1 MKMADISFTTD
12 SEVTNQST
20 IPKQGKRVQ
29 LDLDWLQQ
37 NIRCQHE
44 CPAHMDVPGYIRLIS
59 QGKYLE
65 SYKLMLETNPL
76 PAVCGYI
83 CARPCETKCKRG
95 DFDKPVS
102 IDALKRFVTDYIFK
116 NKIAIPSPKIKQREE
131 KIAIIGGGPA
141 GLSAANNLAVMG
153 YRVTIFEK
161 ESIPGGMLMWA
172 IPSYRLPREQIL
184 FDISQIQARGVDIRT
199 NTPIGS
205 PGMTISDL
213 FEEGYKAVFI
223 GAGAQKVRKL
233 GIPGE
238 DGEGVMDCLE
248 FLKNVSLGVMR
259 SMGKK
264 VIVVGGGNVA
274 MDTART
280 AMRFTQNVGY
290 EHADM
295 DAARMAIRLGA
306 QEVHVVC
313 LESKEEMPA
322 WEHEIEGAEEEG
334 IILNPSK
341 GPKRIVREDNRVVG
355 LETLNVKSVFDS
367 SGRFNP
373 TFNEGSEST
382 IPADTVILAVG
393 QTPDASWLE
402 GRPEIELTPRGT
414 IKVDDE
420 TLATTRPGVFAGG
433 DVAYGPRIVIEAV
446 ANGKK
451 AATSIDRYIRGEAI
465 QEPKKKVWVTLSD
478 SEFNEREGD
487 YDAVPRQEMQML
499 PIENRQGT
507 FNIVELGLTE
517 SQAKLEAS
525 RCLKCDLSIE
535 VGTNDCVLC
544 GRCSMVCP
552 MGALRIVDA
561 NDESKEYRPSV
572 SEDGLVIKYTDKCIR
587 CGNCK
592 DCPAHVITMKRV
604 LWKPNEEIN
613 KMLGQSED

>member
-1 MKMADISFTTD
+1 MAGISFETD
-12 SEVTNQST
+12 SEVVEQATLAKKG
-20 IPKQGKRVQ
+20 IRVQ

-37 NIRCQHE
+37 NIRCQHR

-65 SYKLMLETNPL
+65 SYKLMLETNPF

-102 IDALKRFVTDYIFK
+102 IDALKRFVTDYIYK
-116 NKIAIPSPKIKQREE
+116 HKVKVTPPEIKQREE
-131 KIAIIGGGPA
+131 KVAIIGGGPA
-141 GLSAANNLAVMG
+141 GLTAANSLAGMG
-153 YRVTIFEK
+153 YRVTVFEK
-161 ESIPGGMLMWA
+161 ESIVGGMLMWA
-172 IPSYRLPREQIL
+172 IPSYRLPREQIM
-184 FDISQIQARGVDIRT
+184 FDVSNIQARGVEIRT

-205 PGMTISDL
+205 PGKTISDL
-213 FEEGYKAVFI
+213 LEEGYKAVFI
-223 GAGAQKVRKL
+223 AAGAQKVRKL

-238 DGEGVMDCLE
+238 EGEGVMDCLE

-259 SMGKK
+259 SLGKK

-280 AMRFTQNVGY
+280 AVRFTQNVGY
-290 EHADM
+290 EHAEM

-306 QEVHVVC
+306 QEVHIVC

-322 WEHEIEGAEEEG
+322 FEHEIEGAEEEG

-341 GPKRIVREDNRVVG
+341 GPKRIVRENNRVVG
-355 LETLNVKSVFDS
+355 LETLDVKSVFDS

-373 TFNEGSEST
+373 TFIEGSEST
-382 IPADTVILAVG
+382 IPSDTVILAVG

-414 IKVDDE
+414 IKIDDE

-446 ANGKK
+446 ADGKK
-451 AATSIDRYIRGEAI
+451 VAKAIDRYIRGENL
-465 QEPKKKVWVTLSD
+465 QEPEKKVWVTLSD
-478 SEFNEREGD
+478 SEFNAREGD

-499 PIENRQGT
+499 NIGGRQGT
-507 FNIVELGLTE
+507 FNLVELGITE
-517 SQAKLEAS
+517 SQAKIEAS
-525 RCLKCDLSIE
+525 RCLKCDLTIDVE
-535 VGTNDCVLC
+535 TKDCVLC
-544 GRCSMVCP
+544 GRCAMVCP

-561 NDESKEYRPSV
+561 YDESKVYRPSV
-572 SEDGLVIKYTDKCIR
+572 SEDGIVIKYTDKCIR

-592 DCPAHVITMKRV
+592 DCPAGVITTKRV
-604 LWKPNEEIN
+604 LWKPNEEID
-613 KMLGQSED
+613 KTLQKS

>member
-1 MKMADISFTTD
+1 MADISFETG
-12 SEVTNQST
+12 SEVVEQAT
-20 IPKQGKRVQ
+20 IPKQGIRVQ

-37 NIRCQHE
+37 NIRCQHR

-65 SYKLMLETNPL
+65 SYKLMLETNPF

-102 IDALKRFVTDYIFK
+102 IDALKRFVTDYIYR
-116 NKIAIPSPKIKQREE
+116 NKIEIPPPEIKQREE
-131 KIAIIGGGPA
+131 KVAIIGGGPA
-141 GLSAANNLAVMG
+141 GLTAANSLAGMG
-153 YRVTIFEK
+153 YRVTVFEK
-161 ESIPGGMLMWA
+161 ESIVGGMLMWA
-172 IPSYRLPREQIL
+172 IPSYRLPREQIM
-184 FDISQIQARGVDIRT
+184 FDVSNIQARGVEIRT

-205 PGMTISDL
+205 PGKTISDL
-213 FEEGYKAVFI
+213 LEEGYKAVFI
-223 GAGAQKVRKL
+223 AAGAQKVRKL

-259 SMGKK
+259 SLGKK

-280 AMRFTQNVGY
+280 AVRFTQNVGY
-290 EHADM
+290 EQAEM

-306 QEVHVVC
+306 QEVHIVC

-322 WEHEIEGAEEEG
+322 FEHEIEGAEEEG

-341 GPKRIVREDNRVVG
+341 GPKRVVRENNRVVG
-355 LETLNVKSVFDS
+355 LETLDVKSVFDS

-373 TFNEGSEST
+373 TFIEGSEST
-382 IPADTVILAVG
+382 IPSDTVILAVG

-414 IKVDDE
+414 IKIDDE

-446 ANGKK
+446 ADGKK
-451 AATSIDRYIRGEAI
+451 VAKAIDRYIRGEKL
-465 QEPKKKVWVTLSD
+465 QEPEKKVWVTLSD
-478 SEFNEREGD
+478 SEFNVREGD

-499 PIENRQGT
+499 NIGGRQGT
-507 FNIVELGLTE
+507 FNLVELGITE
-517 SQAKLEAS
+517 SQAKIEAS
-525 RCLKCDLSIE
+525 RCLKCDLTIE
-535 VGTNDCVLC
+535 VETKDCVLC
-544 GRCSMVCP
+544 GRCAMVCP
-552 MGALRIVDA
+552 TGALRIVDA
-561 NDESKEYRPSV
+561 YDESKVYRPSV
-572 SEDGLVIKYTDKCIR
+572 SEDGIVIKYTDRCIR

-592 DCPAHVITMKRV
+592 DCPAGVITTKRV
-604 LWKPNEEIN
+604 LWKPNEEID
-613 KMLGQSED
+613 KTLQKS

>member
-1 MKMADISFTTD
+1 MADISFTTD
-12 SEVTNQST
+12 SEVTNQAT
-20 IPKQGKRVQ
+20 IPKQDKRVQ

-83 CARPCETKCKRG
+83 CARPCQATCKRR

-116 NKIAIPSPKIKQREE
+116 NKITIPSPKIIQREE
-131 KIAIIGGGPA
+131 KVAIIGGGPA

-153 YRVTIFEK
+153 YRVTVFEK

-184 FDISQIQARGVDIRT
+184 FDISQIQARGVELRT

-213 FEEGYKAVFI
+213 LEDGYKAVFI
-223 GAGAQKVRKL
+223 AAGAQKVRKL

-238 DGEGVMDCLE
+238 EGKGVMDCLE

-280 AMRFTQNVGY
+280 AMRFTHNVGY
-290 EHADM
+290 EQAEM

-306 QEVHVVC
+306 QEVHIVC
-313 LESKEEMPA
+313 LESREEMPA

-334 IILNPSK
+334 IIIHPSK
-341 GPKRIVREDNRVVG
+341 GPKRIIREGNMVMG

-373 TFNEGSEST
+373 TFFVDSENT
-382 IPADTVILAVG
+382 IHADTVILAVG

-451 AATSIDRYIRGEAI
+451 AATSIDRYVRGEAI
-465 QEPKKKVWVTLSD
+465 QEPEKKVWVTLSD
-478 SEFNEREGD
+478 SEFNAREGD

-561 NDESKEYRPSV
+561 NDESKVYRPSV

>member
-1 MKMADISFTTD
+1 MADISFETG
-12 SEVTNQST
+12 SEVVEEAT
-20 IPKQGKRVQ
+20 IPKQGMRVQ

-37 NIRCQHE
+37 NIRCQHR

-65 SYKLMLETNPL
+65 SYKLMLETNPF

-102 IDALKRFVTDYIFK
+102 IDALKRFVTDYIYK
-116 NKIAIPSPKIKQREE
+116 HKIKVPSPKIKQREE
-131 KIAIIGGGPA
+131 KVAIIGGGPA
-141 GLSAANNLAVMG
+141 GLTAANSLAGMG
-153 YRVTIFEK
+153 YRVTVFEK
-161 ESIPGGMLMWA
+161 ESIVGGMLMWA
-172 IPSYRLPREQIL
+172 IPSYRLPREQIM
-184 FDISQIQARGVDIRT
+184 FDVSNIQARGVEIRT

-205 PGMTISDL
+205 PGKTISDL
-213 FEEGYKAVFI
+213 LEEGYKAVFI
-223 GAGAQKVRKL
+223 AAGAQKVRKL

-238 DGEGVMDCLE
+238 EGEGVMDCLE
-248 FLKNVSLGVMR
+248 FLKNISLGVMR
-259 SMGKK
+259 SLGKK

-280 AMRFTQNVGY
+280 AVRFTQNVGY
-290 EHADM
+290 EHAEM

-306 QEVHVVC
+306 QEVHIVC

-322 WEHEIEGAEEEG
+322 FEHEIEGAEEEG

-341 GPKRIVREDNRVVG
+341 GPKRVVRENNRVVG
-355 LETLNVKSVFDS
+355 LETLDVKSVFDS

-373 TFNEGSEST
+373 TFIEGSESI
-382 IPADTVILAVG
+382 IPSDTVILAVG

-414 IKVDDE
+414 IKIDDE

-446 ANGKK
+446 ADGKK
-451 AATSIDRYIRGEAI
+451 VAKAIDRYIRGENL
-465 QEPKKKVWVTLSD
+465 QEPEKKVWVTLSD
-478 SEFNEREGD
+478 SEFNAREGD

-499 PIENRQGT
+499 NIGGRQGT
-507 FNIVELGLTE
+507 FNLVELGITE
-517 SQAKLEAS
+517 SQAKIEAS
-525 RCLKCDLSIE
+525 RCLKCDLTIDVE
-535 VGTNDCVLC
+535 TKDCVLC
-544 GRCSMVCP
+544 GRCAMVCP
-552 MGALRIVDA
+552 TGALRIVDA
-561 NDESKEYRPSV
+561 YDESKVYRPSV
-572 SEDGLVIKYTDKCIR
+572 SEDGIVIKYTDRCIR

-592 DCPAHVITMKRV
+592 DCPAGVITTKRV
-604 LWKPNEEIN
+604 LWKPNEEID
-613 KMLGQSED
+613 KTLQKS

>member
-1 MKMADISFTTD
+1 
-12 SEVTNQST
+12 
-20 IPKQGKRVQ
+20 
-29 LDLDWLQQ
+29 
-37 NIRCQHE
+37 
-44 CPAHMDVPGYIRLIS
+44 
-59 QGKYLE
+59 
-65 SYKLMLETNPL
+65 
-76 PAVCGYI
+76 
-83 CARPCETKCKRG
+83 
-95 DFDKPVS
+95 
-102 IDALKRFVTDYIFK
+102 
-116 NKIAIPSPKIKQREE
+116 
-131 KIAIIGGGPA
+131 
-141 GLSAANNLAVMG
+141 
-153 YRVTIFEK
+153 
-161 ESIPGGMLMWA
+161 
-172 IPSYRLPREQIL
+172 
-184 FDISQIQARGVDIRT
+184 
-199 NTPIGS
+199 
-205 PGMTISDL
+205 
-213 FEEGYKAVFI
+213 
-223 GAGAQKVRKL
+223 
-233 GIPGE
+233 
-238 DGEGVMDCLE
+238 
-248 FLKNVSLGVMR
+248 
-259 SMGKK
+259 
-264 VIVVGGGNVA
+264 
-274 MDTART
+274 
-280 AMRFTQNVGY
+280 
-290 EHADM
+290 
-295 DAARMAIRLGA
+295 
-306 QEVHVVC
+306 
-313 LESKEEMPA
+313 MPA

-334 IILNPSK
+334 IIIHPSK
-341 GPKRIVREDNRVVG
+341 GPKRIIREDNRVMG

-367 SGRFNP
+367 DGRFNP
-373 TFNEGSEST
+373 KFFEGSENT
-382 IPADTVILAVG
+382 IHADTVILAVG

-465 QEPKKKVWVTLSD
+465 QEPEKKVWVTLSD
-478 SEFNEREGD
+478 SEFNEREED

-499 PIENRQGT
+499 PIESRQGT

-561 NDESKEYRPSV
+561 CDQSRVYRPSV

>member
-1 MKMADISFTTD
+1 
-12 SEVTNQST
+12 
-20 IPKQGKRVQ
+20 
-29 LDLDWLQQ
+29 
-37 NIRCQHE
+37 
-44 CPAHMDVPGYIRLIS
+44 
-59 QGKYLE
+59 
-65 SYKLMLETNPL
+65 MLETNPL

-83 CARPCETKCKRG
+83 CARPCEAKCKRG

-153 YRVTIFEK
+153 YRVTVFEK

-184 FDISQIQARGVDIRT
+184 FDISQIQARGVELRT

-223 GAGAQKVRKL
+223 AAGAQKVRKL

-238 DGEGVMDCLE
+238 EGEGVMDCLE

-280 AMRFTQNVGY
+280 AMRFTHNVGY
-290 EHADM
+290 EQAEM

-306 QEVHVVC
+306 QEVHIVC
-313 LESKEEMPA
+313 LESREEMPA

-334 IILNPSK
+334 IIIHPSK
-341 GPKRIVREDNRVVG
+341 GPKRIIREDNMVMG

-367 SGRFNP
+367 NGRFNP
-373 TFNEGSEST
+373 TFFEDSENT
-382 IPADTVILAVG
+382 IHADTVILAVG

-465 QEPKKKVWVTLSD
+465 QEPEKKVWVTLSD
-478 SEFNEREGD
+478 SEFNEREED

-561 NDESKEYRPSV
+561 NNESKVYQPSV

-604 LWKPNEEIN
+604 LWKPDEEIN
-613 KMLGQSED
+613 ETLEESG